1 MGRIAIIGYGAV
13 GRAAAEAAVKAG
25 HEVTVAQRS
34 APKDLPAGVR
44 FAACDASDVDSVR
57 RMAADA
63 NAEQIVLA
71 VGFAYVGKVWRE
83 LWPQT
88 MQATLTVCAERGARL
103 VFVDNLYMYGPQTA
117 PLREDMP
124 LTAHGMKPAT
134 RAAITRLWMAE
145 AEAGRVKTA
154 ALRAPDFYGPEVTL
168 SHLGATGLA
177 AIAAGKAATM
187 IVPPDLPHA
196 YAYVPDFGRGVV
208 TLLEAPDACFN
219 QAWHLPC
226 APVRT
231 SRELLEMGAAAL
243 GRTARVTTLPF
254 AVQGVAGL
262 FAPMLREM
270 AEMRFQWDRPYTVD
284 WRKWAGRFWSDVT
297 PHETGVPAT
306 MRSFTPAAAA
316 AA

>member
-1 MGRIAIIGYGAV
+1 MTRIVIFGFGAV
-13 GRAAAEAAVKAG
+13 GKAAAEQAVQRG

-34 APKDLPAGVR
+34 APNDLPAGAKFVS
-44 FAACDASDVDSVR
+44 CDVTDVEAVR
-57 RMAADA
+57 RAAAAA

-71 VGFAYVGKVWRE
+71 VGFAYTGAVWRE
-83 LWPQT
+83 VWPKT
-88 MQATLTVCAERGARL
+88 MHAVLTVCAERRARL

-124 LTAHGMKPAT
+124 LTDHGAKPAA

-145 AEAGRVKTA
+145 AQAGRVKTA
-154 ALRAPDFYGPEVTL
+154 ALRAPDFYGPGVTL

-187 IVPPDLPHA
+187 IVPPDMPHA

-208 TLLEAPDACFN
+208 TLLEAPDDCFG

-226 APVRT
+226 PPVRT
-231 SRELLEMGAAAL
+231 SRELLAMGAAAL
-243 GRTARVTTLPF
+243 GRKPQISALPF

-262 FAPMLREM
+262 FVPMLREM

-284 WRKWAGRFWSDVT
+284 WSKWAGRFWSDAT
-297 PHETGVPAT
+297 PHEVGVPAAV
-306 MRSFTPAAAA
+306 RSFAGEKVAA
-316 AA
+316 